1 MQDETHVDMEVE
13 QPAPVTAVAMG
24 CCGANLIIT
33 RLESDSNFEKVAT
46 TMNIYIYMNDPHLF
60 IVTS

>member
-46 TMNIYIYMNDPHLF
+46 TMNIYIYENDIPPVP
-60 IVTS
+60 I